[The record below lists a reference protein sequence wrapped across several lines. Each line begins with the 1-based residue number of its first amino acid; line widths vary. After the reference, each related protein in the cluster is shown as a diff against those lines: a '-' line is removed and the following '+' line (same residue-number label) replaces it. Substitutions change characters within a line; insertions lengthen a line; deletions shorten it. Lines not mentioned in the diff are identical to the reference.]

1 MTIAH
6 RLRRTGNLE
15 FNRAAKAASD
25 VTHDFSPFVLI
36 KSGRLSGIGDGGP
49 VHELYCV
56 VKTCRL
62 SAGGVDC

>member
-6 RLRRTGNLE
+6 RLRRTGNFE
-15 FNRAAKAASD
+15 FNSAAKAASN

-36 KSGRLSGIGDGGP
+36 KSGRVSGIRDGGP

-56 VKTCRL
+56 VEARRL
-62 SAGGVDC
+62 SAGGVHG